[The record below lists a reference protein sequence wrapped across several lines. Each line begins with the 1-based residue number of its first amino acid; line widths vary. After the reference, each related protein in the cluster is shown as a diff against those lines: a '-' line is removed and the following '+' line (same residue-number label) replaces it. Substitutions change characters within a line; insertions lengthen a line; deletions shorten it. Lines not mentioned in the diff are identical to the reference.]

1 MKLWEKELKVKK
13 IKKFLQNLCLDMKF
27 DEKKKKEYDEGKNRK
42 KRVINIKKTYI
53 SYIIKFIK

>member
-1 MKLWEKELKVKK
+1 
-13 IKKFLQNLCLDMKF
+13 MKF